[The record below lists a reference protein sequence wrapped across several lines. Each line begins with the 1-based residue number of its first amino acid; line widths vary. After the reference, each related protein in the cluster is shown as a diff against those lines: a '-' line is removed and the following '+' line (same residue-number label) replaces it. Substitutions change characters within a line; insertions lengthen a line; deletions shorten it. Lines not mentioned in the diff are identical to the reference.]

1 MKIAVKN
8 LGAIKQA
15 EIDLGKKLNVFC
27 GPNGTGKTYLAY
39 LIYSITSLNN
49 KSLGRILEKEY
60 INQLVSTN
68 TTSIEIEV
76 NKLWN
81 YREEEVQTIKENLWN
96 LFAVAENKSEKF
108 FSKTEIQILDTFET
122 FESQFT
128 EMNFKKEIKLYGYK
142 FIISKIKKTHN
153 INITLDENQIKV
165 QDFLRFL
172 EIALLSR
179 VYSILAFYPIVS
191 STIFPVERNSIYT
204 FSEEL
209 SIRNNDRYEMI
220 KELSSKKDINPMDL
234 FFKPNT
240 RYPQPIRDGLRVAEN
255 LENTQ
260 KLSSPYYDFATE
272 IEKELLNGKVTVTNE
287 GNVEFSSDK
296 APRVKLSF
304 HQSSSIVKTL
314 SSLVIYLKHLATKD
328 DLVIIDEP
336 ELNLH
341 PDNQIKLTRIFARL
355 INQGIRLVIS
365 THSDYIVREINNLIM
380 VSSTDENP
388 ELVDLA
394 KEMGYEKDEYLKLDD
409 FKAYLFKYKNAS
421 AKQTEVVPIKCDK
434 NGFDVE
440 TLDKTIE
447 DLNDRSNQLFYALK
461 YGKDYE

>member
-1 MKIAVKN
+1 MKIGVKN
-8 LGAIKQA
+8 LGAIKHA
-15 EIDLGKKLNVFC
+15 EIDLSKRLNVFC

-49 KSLGRILEKEY
+49 KSLGIILGKEN
-60 INQLVSTN
+60 INELVSKNETA
-68 TTSIEIEV
+68 IEIET
-76 NKLWN
+76 NKLWD
-81 YREEEVQTIKENLWN
+81 YRLDEIKTIKENLWN

-108 FSKTEIQILDTFET
+108 FSKTEIQIIDSFGNFDSKFKEIYFE
-122 FESQFT
+122 
-128 EMNFKKEIKLYGYK
+128 KEIKLYGYK
-142 FIISKIKKTHN
+142 FIIKKVPNTTYIHLS
-153 INITLDENQIKV
+153 LDVNQIKD

-179 VYSILAFYPIVS
+179 IYSILAFYPIVS

-209 SIRNNDRYEMI
+209 SIRNNDRYELI
-220 KELSSKKDINPMDL
+220 KELSNKKDINPMDL

-255 LENTQ
+255 LENIQ
-260 KLSSPYYDFATE
+260 KLNSPYYEFANE
-272 IEKELLNGKVTVTNE
+272 IEKELLNGKVTVTND

-296 APRVKLSF
+296 APRIKLSF

-380 VSSTDENP
+380 VSSTRNNV
-388 ELVDLA
+388 ELADFANDL
-394 KEMGYEKDEYLKLDD
+394 GYMNDEYLNLED
-409 FKAYLFKYKNAS
+409 FNAYLFKYKNNN
-421 AKQTEVVPIKCDK
+421 AKQTEVFQIDCDE

-461 YGKDYE
+461 YGKDYD

>member
-1 MKIAVKN
+1 MKILVKN

-15 EIDLGKKLNVFC
+15 EIDLSKKLTVFC

-49 KSLGRILEKEY
+49 KSLGNILEKEH
-60 INQLVSTN
+60 INNLVSEN
-68 TTSIEIEV
+68 RTTIQIEA

-81 YREEEVQTIKENLWN
+81 YRENEIETITSNLWN

-108 FSKTEIQILDTFET
+108 FSKTEIQIIDTFDA
-122 FESQFT
+122 FE
-128 EMNFKKEIKLYGYK
+128 KKYVELSFENEIKLYGYK
-142 FIISKIKKTHN
+142 LKINKLQN
-153 INITLDENQIKV
+153 SSNVVIALEENQIKD

-179 VYSILAFYPIVS
+179 IYSILSFYPIVS

-220 KELSSKKDINPMDL
+220 KELSSKKDINPLDL

-240 RYPQPIRDGLRVAEN
+240 RYPQPIRDGLKVAEN
-255 LENTQ
+255 LENIQ
-260 KLSSPYYDFATE
+260 KLSSPYFEFASE
-272 IEKELLNGKVTVTNE
+272 IEKELLNGKVTITSE

-328 DLVIIDEP
+328 DLVIINEP

-341 PDNQIKLTRIFARL
+341 PDNQVRLSKIFSRL

-380 VSSTDENP
+380 ISSINNDSKISSLAV
-388 ELVDLA
+388 ELN
-394 KEMGYEKDEYLKLDD
+394 YQKDEYINLND
-409 FKAYLFKYKNAS
+409 FKAYLFKYKNSNAR
-421 AKQTEVVPIKCDK
+421 QTEVTPIKFDK

-461 YGKDYE
+461 YGIDYE